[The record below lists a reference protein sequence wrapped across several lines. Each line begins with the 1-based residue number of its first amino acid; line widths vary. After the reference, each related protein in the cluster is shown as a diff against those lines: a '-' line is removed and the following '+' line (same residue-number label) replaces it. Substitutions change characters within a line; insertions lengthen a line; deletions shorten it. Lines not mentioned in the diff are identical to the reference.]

1 MIEPGC
7 EIDENELMKINWAGL
22 LIPTLRLSKI
32 VINSLGKFHVCYCVV
47 PFALLKPL
55 RISLSS
61 LLVFVETK

>member
-32 VINSLGKFHVCYCVV
+32 VINSLGKFLFSFLCM
-47 PFALLKPL
+47 LLCCAF
-55 RISLSS
+55 S
-61 LLVFVETK
+61 FVKTIKDMVI

>member
-32 VINSLGKFHVCYCVV
+32 VINSLGKFLFSFLCMLLYCA
-47 PFALLKPL
+47 FC
-55 RISLSS
+55 
-61 LLVFVETK
+61 FVKIIKDIVI

>member
-32 VINSLGKFHVCYCVV
+32 VINSLGKFLFSFMYVTVLC
-47 PFALLKPL
+47 
-55 RISLSS
+55 I
-61 LLVFVETK
+61 